1 MEFDCY
7 CFQAV
12 YGHRSWTPWRIKPKI
27 RKDVIFTVR
36 YYLGASKIQSII
48 VELPDK
54 GEFTKAFHITM
65 IAVSPKHFSA

>member
-1 MEFDCY
+1 MD
-7 CFQAV
+7 
-12 YGHRSWTPWRIKPKI
+12 TWRIKPKI

-36 YYLGASKIQSII
+36 YYLGTSKIQSRI

-65 IAVSPKHFSA
+65 MAVSPKHFVCLVLYLGYLRSY